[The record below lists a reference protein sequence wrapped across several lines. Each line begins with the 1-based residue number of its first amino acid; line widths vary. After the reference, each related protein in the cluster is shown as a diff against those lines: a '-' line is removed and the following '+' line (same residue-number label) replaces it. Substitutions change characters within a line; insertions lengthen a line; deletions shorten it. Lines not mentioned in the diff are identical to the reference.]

1 MSNQNTNL
9 TLKNDFQQGSFTK
22 RHQCCCHIL
31 YYTYEKNF
39 HSGNPRVK
47 LLLIISRHFADAI
60 TIDNLEAIG
69 PTLLTSVEFEQ
80 VIELT
85 TPCSAVSFVPY
96 RQFD

>member
-1 MSNQNTNL
+1 MTSNRGYSQRDIND
-9 TLKNDFQQGSFTK
+9 TLASA
-22 RHQCCCHIL
+22 CHIL
-31 YYTYEKNF
+31 YYTYEQNF

-85 TPCSAVSFVPY
+85 TPCSAVSFAELAI
-96 RQFD
+96 